1 VYLIVGVDPGTTKG
15 VAALDF
21 KGNVVGLLSG
31 KEMGLDAVLSYL
43 IGLGTVSVV
52 ATDVCPA
59 PDFVLKVAS
68 QLGAIVYVP
77 AESAKVVEK
86 MEATKHYSVD
96 DTHQRDALSA
106 ALIAFASYKNKFIKI
121 DSLDLGTDAED
132 IKHLVVQGISI
143 SEAQKQLAGFD
154 APTEVVEK
162 PQSALEVRPQTAE
175 EKMIRMLE
183 KQNHVLRSQLLAKD
197 DEITRLRDSVSRIK
211 TDYSAGLKKD
221 TEVVKK
227 DIVIRDLKN
236 TITNLRGDAERL
248 EDFKRLWSKV
258 LSSAAIPVE
267 VYPKKKKGYLLV
279 RQRLSESDVDELKGA
294 DFVFTDS
301 EEMRRML
308 RGRRIKVSDSS
319 SLKELAGCFYI
330 LASDIEAI
338 DKADKESNKP
348 HVSIDGLVDKYRQG
362 RRLSV

>member
-15 VAALDF
+15 IAALDF
-21 KGNVVGLLSG
+21 RGNVVGVLSG
-31 KEMGLDAVLSYL
+31 KEMGLDAVLEYL

-68 QLGAIVYVP
+68 QLGAVVYVP
-77 AESAKVVEK
+77 AESTKVLDK
-86 MEATKHYSVD
+86 MEAIKQYSVD
-96 DTHQRDALSA
+96 DAHQRDALSA

-121 DSLDLGTDAED
+121 DSLGLDSDAEE
-132 IKHLVVQGISI
+132 IKHLVVQGVSI
-143 SEAQKQLAGFD
+143 SEAQKKLSGFD
-154 APTEVVEK
+154 APAEAVEK
-162 PQSALEVRPQTAE
+162 PHSALEVRPQTAE
-175 EKMIRMLE
+175 EKMVRMLE

-197 DEITRLRDSVSRIK
+197 DEIARLRDSVSRIK

-236 TITNLRGDAERL
+236 TITNLRGDSERL

-258 LSSAAIPVE
+258 LSGIAIPVE

-279 RQRLSESDVDELKGA
+279 RQRLTESDVDELKGA
-294 DFVFTDS
+294 DFVFTDF
-301 EEMRRML
+301 EENRRML
-308 RGRRIKVSDSS
+308 RGRRIKVSSTNP
-319 SLKELAGCFYI
+319 LKELVGCFYV
-330 LASDIEAI
+330 LATDIDAI
-338 DKADKESNKP
+338 MKAEKDSNTP
-348 HVSIDGLVDKYRQG
+348 PVSIDGLVDKYRQG